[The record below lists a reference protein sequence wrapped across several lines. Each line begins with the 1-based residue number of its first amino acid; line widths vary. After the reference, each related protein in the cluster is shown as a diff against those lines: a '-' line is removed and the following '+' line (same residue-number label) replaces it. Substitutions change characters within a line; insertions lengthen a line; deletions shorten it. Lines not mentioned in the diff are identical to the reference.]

1 MSFGPSTPN
10 AKIAAALDALALRL
24 SELTTPEEHEL
35 LCEAST
41 RIEELGDDPE
51 DLEDEDEDEA

>member
-1 MSFGPSTPN
+1 MTYGPATTN

-41 RIEELGDDPE
+41 RIEERGDDPE
-51 DLEDEDEDEA
+51 DLEDDDEA